1 MAEVTVQECE
11 DYVQKHQIQ
20 PLLKTAIETLCKE
33 RPDNPIKYLKEYF
46 ERLDKE
52 KVSGLR
58 NSGCLE
64 ALTTVLFGLEWLSR
78 DG

>member
-20 PLLKTAIETLCKE
+20 PLLKAAIEALCKE
-33 RPDNPIKYLKEYF
+33 RPDNPVKFLKEHF

-52 KVSGLR
+52 KVSDRPLCIRSTGT
-58 NSGCLE
+58 G
-64 ALTTVLFGLEWLSR
+64 TVSC
-78 DG
+78 

>member
-20 PLLKTAIETLCKE
+20 PLLKAAIEVLCKE
-33 RPDNPIKYLKEYF
+33 RPDNPIKFLKEHF

-52 KVSGLR
+52 KVSDR
-58 NSGCLE
+58 VT
-64 ALTTVLFGLEWLSR
+64 AP
-78 DG
+78 